1 MNDAPVCWGK
11 FHIGCICEYS
21 AACQYYTESE
31 NMEIRP
37 LGGQDYNSVEDWAP
51 DLADYNHIPGNSE
64 EEQEGEI
71 AYDLAG
77 FLNYILHLDDY
88 TLGIL
93 AEIIAPT
100 QHGKRYTVADLARI
114 HGISRQGMHRKMV
127 DIARKSPEL
136 SSLLAITLRKI
147 RYARQKFTSPCVRK
161 KSPSTVEQMK
171 FQF

>member
-1 MNDAPVCWGK
+1 MNDAPECWGK
-11 FHIGCICEYS
+11 FHAGCVCKYS
-21 AACQYYTESE
+21 AACKYCTESG
-31 NMEIRP
+31 NAEIRP
-37 LGGQDYNSVEDWAP
+37 LGGQDYNSVEGWAP
-51 DLADYNHIPGNSE
+51 DLADYDHIPGESE
-64 EEQEGEI
+64 EEREEET

-100 QHGKRYTVADLARI
+100 QYGKRYTVADLARI

-127 DIARKSPEL
+127 DIARSSPEL

-147 RYARQKFTSPCVRK
+147 RRARQKFTSPCIRK
-161 KSPSTVEQMK
+161 KNPDDDEQMK
-171 FQF
+171 FGF